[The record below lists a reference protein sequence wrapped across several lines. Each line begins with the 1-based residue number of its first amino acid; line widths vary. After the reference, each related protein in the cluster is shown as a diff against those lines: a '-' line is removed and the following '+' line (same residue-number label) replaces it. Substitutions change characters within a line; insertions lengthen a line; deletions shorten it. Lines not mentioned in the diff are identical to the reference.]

1 MLTYIYYSILLTY
14 KIIKD
19 LKFFMADTRE
29 KEEIEN
35 NKNNNRDNANENTLS
50 ILEDK
55 LPSRLIIIPVMGKPL
70 FPGLYAPFPIPPI
83 YAASVNKAIEE
94 SNGFL
99 GLNLFIAD
107 NPREDAR
114 VYPDDIYKVGV
125 VVKIFKKLNLP
136 DGGLNLL
143 INSIRRFKIIRFIN
157 TESIL
162 RVEPLYMPDIS
173 NYSNKEDENEIKA
186 YTRAL
191 LSEVKALSEN
201 NPLFTEEMRLTMIN
215 VDDPGRLADF
225 VTSMINVERASQ
237 QEILE
242 TFEVRDRL
250 EKVLLLLQKEREI
263 TKIQQKIQGSINSKV
278 QKQQRDYFLKEQ
290 LKEIKKELGYDT
302 DPKQKDIEKYKK
314 ILKNLKVVDEVKE
327 RMEQEIEKISSIDNH
342 SPEYTVSKNYLDTL
356 FSLPWNEEAK
366 ERKDINKSKKILDR
380 DHYGLEDV
388 KERIYE
394 FLAVRKLNPNKKSS
408 ILCFVGPPGV
418 GKTSIGK
425 SIAEALERPFF
436 RFSLGGMRDEA
447 EIKGHRRTYIG
458 AMQGKIIEALK
469 IVKVK
474 NPVLMLDEIDKLG
487 TSYQGDPSS
496 ALLEVLDPE
505 QNSAFRDHYLDLP
518 FDLSN
523 ILFITTSNTL
533 DTIPSPLL
541 DRMEIIRLSGYI
553 MEEKLKIASKYIIPR
568 QIKSHGLNAKNIKF
582 TNRAIEYIINGYA
595 REAGVRNFERRI
607 ERICRKIASNIV
619 EKDKKN
625 YNINIDFKDVEKYLK
640 KPIFTNDLT
649 ERAIKPGNSI
659 GLAWTSMGGATLT
672 IESIKVAEKK
682 DGGSINM
689 TGQLGEVMTESV
701 QIAYSY
707 VRSVG
712 KNYGVSEDYFSDA
725 IIHLHVPEGATPK
738 DGPSAGITMATAL
751 LSLAMNK
758 VIRNDTA
765 MTGEL
770 SLNGKVLPIGGLKE
784 KTIAAKR
791 LGFIKHIIIPFENK
805 RDLDEIPDKVKKGLT
820 FHLVKQ
826 VEEVF
831 DFMFKIDKSKKSIKS
846 NKSNKKIKIK

>member
-1 MLTYIYYSILLTY
+1 MSDELNKDIDKNSDNKENKKEDNRVSIV
-14 KIIKD
+14 
-19 LKFFMADTRE
+19 
-29 KEEIEN
+29 
-35 NKNNNRDNANENTLS
+35 
-50 ILEDK
+50 EDK
-55 LPSRLIIIPVMGKPL
+55 LPRRLITIPVMGKPL
-70 FPGLYAPFPIPPI
+70 FPGLYAPFPIPPQH
-83 YAASVNKAIEE
+83 AEAVNKAISE
-94 SNGFL
+94 NDGFL
-99 GLNLFIAD
+99 GLNLYISD
-107 NPREDAR
+107 DPPDRKTPS
-114 VYPDDIYKVGV
+114 VDDIYKVGV
-125 VVKIFKKLNLP
+125 VVKVFKKLNLP

-143 INSIRRFKIIRFIN
+143 INSIKRYKIIRFTTTDPVI
-157 TESIL
+157 
-162 RVEPLYMPDIS
+162 RAEPLYI
-173 NYSNKEDENEIKA
+173 EDSFQGDKDSKEIKA

-191 LSEVKALSEN
+191 LSEVKTLSEN
-201 NPLFTEEMRLTMIN
+201 NPLFTEEMRLTMVN
-215 VDDPGRLADF
+215 VDDPGKLSDF
-225 VTSMINVERASQ
+225 VTSMINADRASQ

-242 TFEVRDRL
+242 TFDVQDRL
-250 EKVLLLLQKEREI
+250 EKVLLLLQKESEI
-263 TKIQQKIQGSINSKV
+263 TKIQQKIQGSINAKV
-278 QKQQRDYFLKEQ
+278 QKQQRDFFLKEQ

-302 DPKQKDIEKYKK
+302 DPKQRDIEKYKK
-314 ILKNLKVVDEVKE
+314 ALEELDVVEEVKE
-327 RMEQEIEKISSIDNH
+327 RMQSEIEKISSIDTH

-356 FSLPWNEEAK
+356 FALPWNKENK
-366 ERKDINKSKKILDR
+366 EREDIDKSKKILDR

-394 FLAVRKLNPNKKSS
+394 FLAVRKLNPDKKSS

-425 SIAEALERPFF
+425 SIAEALNRPFF

-458 AMQGKIIEALK
+458 AMPGKIIEALK

-487 TSYQGDPSS
+487 TSFQGDPSS

-505 QNSAFRDHYLDLP
+505 QNSSFRDHYLDLP

-523 ILFITTSNTL
+523 VLFITTANTL
-533 DTIPSPLL
+533 DTIPRPLL
-541 DRMEIIRLSGYI
+541 DRMEVIRLSGYI

-568 QIKSHGLNAKNIKF
+568 QVKANGLDIKNIKF
-582 TNRAIEYIINGYA
+582 TNKAISSIIEGYA

-607 ERICRKIASNIV
+607 ERICRKIAADIVSNN
-619 EKDKKN
+619 KTS
-625 YNINIDFKDVEKYLK
+625 YNITIDDKDLEKYLK
-640 KPIFTNDLT
+640 KPIFTEDFT
-649 ERAIKPGNSI
+649 ERDLKPGNAI

-672 IESIKVAEKK
+672 IESIRVSEKK
-682 DGGSINM
+682 DSGTINV
-689 TGQLGEVMTESV
+689 TGQLGDVMTESV
-701 QIAYSY
+701 QIAYSH
-707 VRSVG
+707 VRSIAQ
-712 KNYGVSEDYFSDA
+712 NYGVNENYFNDA
-725 IIHLHVPEGATPK
+725 VIHLHIPEGATPK

-791 LGFIKHIIIPFENK
+791 LGFIKHIIIPYENI
-805 RDLDEIPDKVKKGLT
+805 RDLDEIPDNVKKGLT
-820 FHLVKQ
+820 FHPVKS

-831 DFMFKIDKSKKSIKS
+831 DFMFKLNKINKKVKKEKSKKN
-846 NKSNKKIKIK
+846 NK

>member
-1 MLTYIYYSILLTY
+1 MSNELN
-14 KIIKD
+14 KD
-19 LKFFMADTRE
+19 IDNKKNSDN
-29 KEEIEN
+29 KE
-35 NKNNNRDNANENTLS
+35 NKNNNNTVA
-50 ILEDK
+50 IVEDK

-70 FPGLYAPFPIPPI
+70 FPGLYAPFPIPPMH
-83 YAASVNKAIEE
+83 ADAVNKAIAE
-94 SNGFL
+94 NDGFL
-99 GLNLFIAD
+99 GLNLYISD
-107 NPREDAR
+107 NP
-114 VYPDDIYKVGV
+114 PDSKTPSVNDIYKVGV
-125 VVKIFKKLNLP
+125 VVKVFKKLNLP

-143 INSIRRFKIIRFIN
+143 INSIRRYKVMRYTTTEPVIRA
-157 TESIL
+157 
-162 RVEPLYMPDIS
+162 EPLYIPDVDPFH
-173 NYSNKEDENEIKA
+173 NEKEAKEIKA

-191 LSEVKALSEN
+191 LSEVKSLSEN
-201 NPLFTEEMRLTMIN
+201 NPLFTEEMRLTMVN
-215 VDDPGRLADF
+215 VDDPGKLADF

-242 TFEVRDRL
+242 TFDIQERL

-263 TKIQQKIQGSINSKV
+263 TKIQQKIQGSINAKV
-278 QKQQRDYFLKEQ
+278 QKQQREYFLKEQ

-302 DPKQKDIEKYKK
+302 DPKQRDIEKYKK
-314 ILKNLKVVDEVKE
+314 ALEELNVIEEVKE
-327 RMEQEIEKISSIDNH
+327 RMEQEIEKISTIDTH

-356 FSLPWNEEAK
+356 FALPWNKENK
-366 ERKDINKSKKILDR
+366 EREDIAKSKKILDR

-394 FLAVRKLNPNKKSS
+394 FLAVRKLNPEKKSS

-425 SIAEALERPFF
+425 SIAEALDRPFF

-487 TSYQGDPSS
+487 ASFQGDPSS

-505 QNSAFRDHYLDLP
+505 QNSSFRDHYLDLP

-523 ILFITTSNTL
+523 VLFITTANTL
-533 DTIPSPLL
+533 DTIPRPLL
-541 DRMEIIRLSGYI
+541 DRMEVIRLSGYI

-568 QIKSHGLNAKNIKF
+568 QLKAHGLNAKNITF
-582 TNRAIEYIINGYA
+582 TNKAISSIVDGYA

-607 ERICRKIASNIV
+607 ERICRKIAADIV
-619 EKDKKN
+619 ENDKKT
-625 YNINIDFKDVEKYLK
+625 YNITIDDKDLEKYLK
-640 KPIFTNDLT
+640 KPIFTEDFT
-649 ERAIKPGNSI
+649 ERDLKPGNAI

-672 IESIKVAEKK
+672 IESIRVNEKK
-682 DGGSINM
+682 DSGTINM
-689 TGQLGEVMTESV
+689 TGQLGDVMTESV
-701 QIAYSY
+701 EIAYSY
-707 VRSVG
+707 VRSVS
-712 KNYGVSEDYFSDA
+712 KNYGVKDDYFNDA
-725 IIHLHVPEGATPK
+725 VIHLHIPEGATPK

-791 LGFIKHIIIPFENK
+791 LGFIKHIIIPYENI
-805 RDLDEIPDKVKKGLT
+805 RDLDEIPENVKKGLT
-820 FHLVKQ
+820 FHPVKQ
-826 VEEVF
+826 ADEVF
-831 DFMFKIDKSKKSIKS
+831 DFMFKLNKLGKENKKEVKKEKYSSKK
-846 NKSNKKIKIK
+846 KK

>member
-1 MLTYIYYSILLTY
+1 MDDAKEI
-14 KIIKD
+14 
-19 LKFFMADTRE
+19 
-29 KEEIEN
+29 KEENIKNEN
-35 NKNNNRDNANENTLS
+35 DNKNGSENTLS

-55 LPSRLIIIPVMGKPL
+55 LPSRLIVIPVMGKPL

-83 YAASVNKAIEE
+83 HAASVNKAIEE

-99 GLNLFIAD
+99 GLNLFISD
-107 NPREDAR
+107 NPRDDGK
-114 VYPDDIYKVGV
+114 VSPDDIYKVGV
-125 VVKIFKKLNLP
+125 IVKVFKKLNLP

-143 INSIRRFKIIRFIN
+143 INSIKRFKIIRFIN

-173 NYSNKEDENEIKA
+173 DYSSKEDEKEIKA
-186 YTRAL
+186 YTREL

-201 NPLFTEEMRLTMIN
+201 NPLFTEEMRLTMVN

-263 TKIQQKIQGSINSKV
+263 TKIQQKIQGSINTRV

-302 DPKQKDIEKYKK
+302 DPKQKDIDKYKN
-314 ILKNLKVVDEVKE
+314 ILKKLKVVDEVRE
-327 RMEQEIEKISSIDNH
+327 RMEQEIEKISTIDNH
-342 SPEYTVSKNYLDTL
+342 SPEYTVSKNYLETL
-356 FSLPWNEEAK
+356 FSLPWNDEAK

-458 AMQGKIIEALK
+458 AMPGKIIEALK

-487 TSYQGDPSS
+487 MSYQGDPSS

-568 QIKSHGLNAKNIKF
+568 QIKAHGLNIKNIKF

-607 ERICRKIASNIV
+607 ERICRKIAANIV
-619 EKDKKN
+619 EKDKKT
-625 YNINIDFKDVEKYLK
+625 YDINIDSKDIEKYLK

-649 ERAIKPGNSI
+649 ERANKAGNSI
-659 GLAWTSMGGATLT
+659 GLA
-672 IESIKVAEKK
+672 
-682 DGGSINM
+682 
-689 TGQLGEVMTESV
+689 
-701 QIAYSY
+701 
-707 VRSVG
+707 
-712 KNYGVSEDYFSDA
+712 
-725 IIHLHVPEGATPK
+725 
-738 DGPSAGITMATAL
+738 
-751 LSLAMNK
+751 
-758 VIRNDTA
+758 
-765 MTGEL
+765 
-770 SLNGKVLPIGGLKE
+770 
-784 KTIAAKR
+784 
-791 LGFIKHIIIPFENK
+791 
-805 RDLDEIPDKVKKGLT
+805 
-820 FHLVKQ
+820 
-826 VEEVF
+826 
-831 DFMFKIDKSKKSIKS
+831 
-846 NKSNKKIKIK
+846 

>member
-1 MLTYIYYSILLTY
+1 MSDELNKDIDKNSDNKENKKEDSKVSIV
-14 KIIKD
+14 
-19 LKFFMADTRE
+19 
-29 KEEIEN
+29 
-35 NKNNNRDNANENTLS
+35 
-50 ILEDK
+50 EDK
-55 LPSRLIIIPVMGKPL
+55 LPRRLIIIPVMGKPL
-70 FPGLYAPFPIPPI
+70 FPGLYAPFPIPPQH
-83 YAASVNKAIEE
+83 AEAVNKAIAE
-94 SNGFL
+94 NDGFL
-99 GLNLFIAD
+99 GLNLYISD
-107 NPREDAR
+107 NP
-114 VYPDDIYKVGV
+114 PDRKTPSVEDIYKVGV
-125 VVKIFKKLNLP
+125 VVKVFKKLNLP

-143 INSIRRFKIIRFIN
+143 INSIKRYKIIRFTTTDTVI
-157 TESIL
+157 
-162 RVEPLYMPDIS
+162 RAEPLYI
-173 NYSNKEDENEIKA
+173 EDSFQGDKDSKEIKA

-191 LSEVKALSEN
+191 LSEVKTLSEN
-201 NPLFTEEMRLTMIN
+201 NPLFTEEMRLTMVN
-215 VDDPGRLADF
+215 VDDPGKLSDF
-225 VTSMINVERASQ
+225 VTSMINADRASQ

-242 TFEVRDRL
+242 TFDVQDRL
-250 EKVLLLLQKEREI
+250 EKVLLLLQKESEI
-263 TKIQQKIQGSINSKV
+263 TKIQQKIQGSINAKV
-278 QKQQRDYFLKEQ
+278 QKQQRDFFLKEQ

-314 ILKNLKVVDEVKE
+314 ALEELDVVEEVKE
-327 RMEQEIEKISSIDNH
+327 RMQSEIEKISSIDTH

-356 FSLPWNEEAK
+356 FALPWNKENK
-366 ERKDINKSKKILDR
+366 EREDIDKSRKILDR

-394 FLAVRKLNPNKKSS
+394 FLAVRKLNPDKKSS

-425 SIAEALERPFF
+425 SIAEALNRPFF

-458 AMQGKIIEALK
+458 AMPGKIIEALK

-487 TSYQGDPSS
+487 TSFQGDPSS

-505 QNSAFRDHYLDLP
+505 QNSSFRDHYLDLP

-523 ILFITTSNTL
+523 VLFITTANTL
-533 DTIPSPLL
+533 DTIPRPLL
-541 DRMEIIRLSGYI
+541 DRMEVIRLSGYI

-568 QIKSHGLNAKNIKF
+568 QVKANGLDIKNIKF
-582 TNRAIEYIINGYA
+582 TNKAISSIIEGYA

-607 ERICRKIASNIV
+607 ERICRKIAADIVSNNKTSYDIIV
-619 EKDKKN
+619 DDKDL
-625 YNINIDFKDVEKYLK
+625 EKYLK
-640 KPIFTNDLT
+640 KPIFTEDFT
-649 ERAIKPGNSI
+649 ERDLKPGNAI

-672 IESIKVAEKK
+672 IESIRVSEKK
-682 DGGSINM
+682 DAGTINV
-689 TGQLGEVMTESV
+689 TGQLGDVMTESV
-701 QIAYSY
+701 QIAYSH
-707 VRSVG
+707 VRSVAQ
-712 KNYGVSEDYFSDA
+712 NYGVSENYFNDA
-725 IIHLHVPEGATPK
+725 VIHLHIPEGATPK

-791 LGFIKHIIIPFENK
+791 LGFIKHIIIPYENI
-805 RDLDEIPDKVKKGLT
+805 RDLDEIPDNVKKGLT
-820 FHLVKQ
+820 FHPVKSAD
-826 VEEVF
+826 EVF
-831 DFMFKIDKSKKSIKS
+831 DFMFKLNGLNKKNKKEKSKK
-846 NKSNKKIKIK
+846 NN

>member
-1 MLTYIYYSILLTY
+1 MSDELNKDMDKNSDNKENKKEDNRVSIV
-14 KIIKD
+14 
-19 LKFFMADTRE
+19 
-29 KEEIEN
+29 
-35 NKNNNRDNANENTLS
+35 
-50 ILEDK
+50 EDK
-55 LPSRLIIIPVMGKPL
+55 LPRRLIIIPVMGKPL
-70 FPGLYAPFPIPPI
+70 FPGLYAPFPIPPQH
-83 YAASVNKAIEE
+83 AEAVNKAITE
-94 SNGFL
+94 NDGFL
-99 GLNLFIAD
+99 GLNLYISD
-107 NPREDAR
+107 NPPDRKTPS
-114 VYPDDIYKVGV
+114 VDDIYKVGV
-125 VVKIFKKLNLP
+125 VVKVFKKLNLP

-143 INSIRRFKIIRFIN
+143 INSIKRYKIIRFTTTDPVI
-157 TESIL
+157 
-162 RVEPLYMPDIS
+162 RAEPLYI
-173 NYSNKEDENEIKA
+173 EDSFQGDKDSKEIKA

-191 LSEVKALSEN
+191 LSEVKTLSEN
-201 NPLFTEEMRLTMIN
+201 NPLFTEEMRLTMVN
-215 VDDPGRLADF
+215 VDDPGKLSDF
-225 VTSMINVERASQ
+225 VTSMINADRASQ

-242 TFEVRDRL
+242 TFDVQDRL
-250 EKVLLLLQKEREI
+250 EKVLLLLQKESEI
-263 TKIQQKIQGSINSKV
+263 TKIQQKIHGSINAKV
-278 QKQQRDYFLKEQ
+278 QKQQRDFFLKEQ

-302 DPKQKDIEKYKK
+302 DPKQRDIEKYKK
-314 ILKNLKVVDEVKE
+314 ALEELDVVEEVKE
-327 RMEQEIEKISSIDNH
+327 RMQSEIEKISSIDTH

-356 FSLPWNEEAK
+356 FALPWNKENK
-366 ERKDINKSKKILDR
+366 EREDIDKSKKILDR

-394 FLAVRKLNPNKKSS
+394 FLAVRKLNPDKKSS

-425 SIAEALERPFF
+425 SIAEALNRPFF

-458 AMQGKIIEALK
+458 AMPGKIIEALK

-487 TSYQGDPSS
+487 TSFQGDPSS

-505 QNSAFRDHYLDLP
+505 QNSSFRDHYLDLP

-523 ILFITTSNTL
+523 VLFITTANTL
-533 DTIPSPLL
+533 DTIPRPLL
-541 DRMEIIRLSGYI
+541 DRMEVIRLSGYI

-568 QIKSHGLNAKNIKF
+568 QVKANGLDIKNIKF
-582 TNRAIEYIINGYA
+582 TNKAISSIIEGYA

-607 ERICRKIASNIV
+607 ERICRKIAADIVSNN
-619 EKDKKN
+619 KTS
-625 YNINIDFKDVEKYLK
+625 YNIIVDDKDLEKYLK
-640 KPIFTNDLT
+640 KPIFTEDFT
-649 ERAIKPGNSI
+649 ERDLKPGNAI

-672 IESIKVAEKK
+672 IESIRVSEKK
-682 DGGSINM
+682 DSGTINV
-689 TGQLGEVMTESV
+689 TGQLGDVMTESV
-701 QIAYSY
+701 QIAYSH
-707 VRSVG
+707 VRSVAQ
-712 KNYGVSEDYFSDA
+712 NYGVSDDYFNDA
-725 IIHLHVPEGATPK
+725 IIHLHIPEGATPK

-791 LGFIKHIIIPFENK
+791 LGFIKHIIIPYENI
-805 RDLDEIPDKVKKGLT
+805 RDLDEIPDNVKKDLT
-820 FHLVKQ
+820 FHPVKS

-831 DFMFKIDKSKKSIKS
+831 DFMFKLNKINKKVKKEKSKKN
-846 NKSNKKIKIK
+846 NK

>member
-1 MLTYIYYSILLTY
+1 MSDELN
-14 KIIKD
+14 KD
-19 LKFFMADTRE
+19 IDKNSDN
-29 KEEIEN
+29 KK
-35 NKNNNRDNANENTLS
+35 NKNNDNTVS
-50 ILEDK
+50 IVEDK

-70 FPGLYAPFPIPPI
+70 FPGLYAPFPIPPMH
-83 YAASVNKAIEE
+83 ADAVNKAIAE
-94 SNGFL
+94 NDGFL
-99 GLNLFIAD
+99 GLNLYISD
-107 NPREDAR
+107 NP
-114 VYPDDIYKVGV
+114 PDRKNPSVNDIYKVGV
-125 VVKIFKKLNLP
+125 VVKVFKKLNLP

-143 INSIRRFKIIRFIN
+143 INSIRRYKVMRFTTTEPVIRA
-157 TESIL
+157 
-162 RVEPLYMPDIS
+162 EPLYIPDIDPFH
-173 NYSNKEDENEIKA
+173 NEKEAKEIKA

-191 LSEVKALSEN
+191 LSEVKSLSEN
-201 NPLFTEEMRLTMIN
+201 NPLFTEEMRLTMVN
-215 VDDPGRLADF
+215 VDDPGKLADF

-242 TFEVRDRL
+242 TFDIQERL
-250 EKVLLLLQKEREI
+250 EKVILLLQKEREI

-278 QKQQRDYFLKEQ
+278 QKQQREYFLKEQ

-302 DPKQKDIEKYKK
+302 DPKQRDIEKYKK
-314 ILKNLKVVDEVKE
+314 TLEELDVIEEVKE
-327 RMEQEIEKISSIDNH
+327 RMEQEIEKISTIDTH

-356 FSLPWNEEAK
+356 FALPWNKENK
-366 ERKDINKSKKILDR
+366 EREDIAKSKKILDR

-394 FLAVRKLNPNKKSS
+394 FLAVRKLNPEKKSS

-425 SIAEALERPFF
+425 SIAEALDRPFF

-458 AMQGKIIEALK
+458 AMPGKIIEALK

-487 TSYQGDPSS
+487 ASFQGDPSS

-505 QNSAFRDHYLDLP
+505 QNASFRDHYLDLP

-523 ILFITTSNTL
+523 VLFITTANTL
-533 DTIPSPLL
+533 DTIPRPLL
-541 DRMEIIRLSGYI
+541 DRMEVIRLSGYI
-553 MEEKLKIASKYIIPR
+553 LEEKLKIASKYIIPR
-568 QIKSHGLNAKNIKF
+568 QVKAHGLEVKNIKF
-582 TNRAIEYIINGYA
+582 TSKAISSIIDGYA

-607 ERICRKIASNIV
+607 ERICRKIAADIV
-619 EKDKKN
+619 EHNKKT
-625 YNINIDFKDVEKYLK
+625 YNITIDDKDLEKYLK
-640 KPIFTNDLT
+640 KPIFTEDFTEKDL
-649 ERAIKPGNSI
+649 KPGNAI

-672 IESIKVAEKK
+672 IESIKVQDKK
-682 DGGSINM
+682 DAGTINM
-689 TGQLGEVMTESV
+689 TGQLGDVMTESV
-701 QIAYSY
+701 EIAYSY
-707 VRSVG
+707 VRSVA
-712 KNYGVSEDYFSDA
+712 KNYGVDDDYFNSA
-725 IIHLHVPEGATPK
+725 VIHLHIPEGATPK

-791 LGFIKHIIIPFENK
+791 LGFIKHVIIPHENI
-805 RDLDEIPDKVKKGLT
+805 RDLDEIPDNVKKGLT
-820 FHLVKQ
+820 FHPVKD
-826 VEEVF
+826 VKEVF
-831 DFMFKIDKSKKSIKS
+831 DFMFKL
-846 NKSNKKIKIK
+846 NKSNNTKKDNKNKKSSKKKK

>member
-1 MLTYIYYSILLTY
+1 MSDELNKDIDKNSDNKENKKEDNRVSIV
-14 KIIKD
+14 
-19 LKFFMADTRE
+19 
-29 KEEIEN
+29 
-35 NKNNNRDNANENTLS
+35 
-50 ILEDK
+50 EDK
-55 LPSRLIIIPVMGKPL
+55 LPRRLITIPVMGKPL
-70 FPGLYAPFPIPPI
+70 FPGLYAPFPIPPQH
-83 YAASVNKAIEE
+83 AEAVNKAIAE
-94 SNGFL
+94 NDGFL
-99 GLNLFIAD
+99 GLNLYISD
-107 NPREDAR
+107 NPPDRKTPS
-114 VYPDDIYKVGV
+114 VDDIYKVGV
-125 VVKIFKKLNLP
+125 VVKVFKKLNLP

-143 INSIRRFKIIRFIN
+143 INSIKRYKIIRFTTTDPVI
-157 TESIL
+157 
-162 RVEPLYMPDIS
+162 RAEPLYI
-173 NYSNKEDENEIKA
+173 EDSFQGDKDSKEIKA

-191 LSEVKALSEN
+191 LSEVKTLSEN
-201 NPLFTEEMRLTMIN
+201 NPLFTEEMRLTMVN
-215 VDDPGRLADF
+215 VDDPGKLSDF
-225 VTSMINVERASQ
+225 VTSMINADRASQ

-242 TFEVRDRL
+242 TFDVQDRL
-250 EKVLLLLQKEREI
+250 EKVLLLLQKESEI
-263 TKIQQKIQGSINSKV
+263 TKIQQKIQGSINAKV
-278 QKQQRDYFLKEQ
+278 QKQQRDFFLKEQ

-302 DPKQKDIEKYKK
+302 DPKQRDIEKYKK
-314 ILKNLKVVDEVKE
+314 ALEELDVVEEVKE
-327 RMEQEIEKISSIDNH
+327 RMQSEIEKISSIDTH

-356 FSLPWNEEAK
+356 FALPWNKENK
-366 ERKDINKSKKILDR
+366 EREDIDKSKKILDR

-394 FLAVRKLNPNKKSS
+394 FLAVRKLNPDKKSS

-425 SIAEALERPFF
+425 SIAEALNRPFF

-458 AMQGKIIEALK
+458 AMPGKIIEALK

-487 TSYQGDPSS
+487 TSFQGDPSS

-505 QNSAFRDHYLDLP
+505 QNSSFRDHYLDLP

-523 ILFITTSNTL
+523 VLFITTANTL
-533 DTIPSPLL
+533 DTIPRPLL
-541 DRMEIIRLSGYI
+541 DRMEVIRLSGYI

-568 QIKSHGLNAKNIKF
+568 QVKANGLDIKNIKF
-582 TNRAIEYIINGYA
+582 TNKAISSIIEGYA

-607 ERICRKIASNIV
+607 ERICRKIAADIVSNN
-619 EKDKKN
+619 KTS
-625 YNINIDFKDVEKYLK
+625 YNITIDDKDLEKYLK
-640 KPIFTNDLT
+640 KPIFTEDFT
-649 ERAIKPGNSI
+649 ERDLKPGNAI

-672 IESIKVAEKK
+672 IESIRVSEKK
-682 DGGSINM
+682 DSGTINV
-689 TGQLGEVMTESV
+689 TGQLGDVMTESV
-701 QIAYSY
+701 QIAYSH
-707 VRSVG
+707 VRSIAQ
-712 KNYGVSEDYFSDA
+712 NYGVNENYFNDA
-725 IIHLHVPEGATPK
+725 VIHLHIPEGATPK

-791 LGFIKHIIIPFENK
+791 LGFIKHIIIPYENI
-805 RDLDEIPDKVKKGLT
+805 RDLDEIPDNVKKGLT
-820 FHLVKQ
+820 FHPVKS

-831 DFMFKIDKSKKSIKS
+831 YFMFKLNKINKKVKKEKSKKN
-846 NKSNKKIKIK
+846 NK

>member
-1 MLTYIYYSILLTY
+1 MSDELN
-14 KIIKD
+14 KD
-19 LKFFMADTRE
+19 IDKNSDN
-29 KEEIEN
+29 KK
-35 NKNNNRDNANENTLS
+35 NKNNDNTVS
-50 ILEDK
+50 IVEDK

-70 FPGLYAPFPIPPI
+70 FPGLYAPFPIPPMH
-83 YAASVNKAIEE
+83 ADAVNKAIAE
-94 SNGFL
+94 NDGFL
-99 GLNLFIAD
+99 GLNLYISD
-107 NPREDAR
+107 NP
-114 VYPDDIYKVGV
+114 PDRKNPSVNDIYKVGV
-125 VVKIFKKLNLP
+125 VVKVFKKLNLP

-143 INSIRRFKIIRFIN
+143 INSIRRYKVMRFTTTEPVIRA
-157 TESIL
+157 
-162 RVEPLYMPDIS
+162 EPLYIPDIDPFH
-173 NYSNKEDENEIKA
+173 NEKEAKEIKA

-191 LSEVKALSEN
+191 LSEVKSLSEN
-201 NPLFTEEMRLTMIN
+201 NPLFTEEMRLTMVN
-215 VDDPGRLADF
+215 VDDPGKLADF

-242 TFEVRDRL
+242 TFDIQERL

-278 QKQQRDYFLKEQ
+278 QKQQREYFLKEQ

-302 DPKQKDIEKYKK
+302 DPKQRDIEKYKK
-314 ILKNLKVVDEVKE
+314 TLEELDVIEEVKE
-327 RMEQEIEKISSIDNH
+327 RMEQEIEKISTIDTH

-356 FSLPWNEEAK
+356 FALPWNKENK
-366 ERKDINKSKKILDR
+366 EREDIAKSKKILDR

-394 FLAVRKLNPNKKSS
+394 FLAVRKLNPEKKSS

-425 SIAEALERPFF
+425 SIAEALDRPFF

-458 AMQGKIIEALK
+458 AMPGKIIEALK

-487 TSYQGDPSS
+487 ASFQGDPSS

-505 QNSAFRDHYLDLP
+505 QNASFRDHYLDLP

-523 ILFITTSNTL
+523 VLFITTANTL
-533 DTIPSPLL
+533 DTIPRPLL
-541 DRMEIIRLSGYI
+541 DRMEVIRLSGYI
-553 MEEKLKIASKYIIPR
+553 LEEKLKIASKYIIPR
-568 QIKSHGLNAKNIKF
+568 QVKAHGLEIKNIKF
-582 TNRAIEYIINGYA
+582 TSKAISSIIDGYA

-607 ERICRKIASNIV
+607 ERICRKIAADIV
-619 EKDKKN
+619 EHNKKT
-625 YNINIDFKDVEKYLK
+625 YNITIDDKDLEKYLK
-640 KPIFTNDLT
+640 KPIFTEDFTEKDL
-649 ERAIKPGNSI
+649 KPGNAI

-672 IESIKVAEKK
+672 IESIKVQDKK
-682 DGGSINM
+682 DAGTINM
-689 TGQLGEVMTESV
+689 TGQLGDVMTESV
-701 QIAYSY
+701 EIAYSY
-707 VRSVG
+707 VRSVA
-712 KNYGVSEDYFSDA
+712 KNYGVDDDYFNSA
-725 IIHLHVPEGATPK
+725 VIHLHIPEGATPK

-791 LGFIKHIIIPFENK
+791 LGFIKHVIIPHENI
-805 RDLDEIPDKVKKGLT
+805 RDLDEIPDNVKKGLT
-820 FHLVKQ
+820 FHPVKD
-826 VEEVF
+826 VKEVF
-831 DFMFKIDKSKKSIKS
+831 DFMFKL
-846 NKSNKKIKIK
+846 NKSNNTKKDNKNKKSSKNKK

>member
-1 MLTYIYYSILLTY
+1 MSDELN
-14 KIIKD
+14 KD
-19 LKFFMADTRE
+19 IDKNSDN
-29 KEEIEN
+29 KE
-35 NKNNNRDNANENTLS
+35 NKNNDNTVS
-50 ILEDK
+50 IVEDK

-70 FPGLYAPFPIPPI
+70 FPGLYAPFPIPPMH
-83 YAASVNKAIEE
+83 ADAVNKAIAE
-94 SNGFL
+94 NDGFL
-99 GLNLFIAD
+99 GLNLYISD
-107 NPREDAR
+107 NP
-114 VYPDDIYKVGV
+114 PDRKNPSVNDIYKVGV
-125 VVKIFKKLNLP
+125 VVKVFKKLNLP

-143 INSIRRFKIIRFIN
+143 INSIRRYKVMRFTTTEPVIRA
-157 TESIL
+157 
-162 RVEPLYMPDIS
+162 EPLYIQDIDPFH
-173 NYSNKEDENEIKA
+173 NEKEAKEIKA

-191 LSEVKALSEN
+191 LSEVKSLSEN
-201 NPLFTEEMRLTMIN
+201 NPLFTEEMRLTMVN
-215 VDDPGRLADF
+215 VDDPGKLADF

-242 TFEVRDRL
+242 TFDIQERL

-278 QKQQRDYFLKEQ
+278 QKQQREYFLKEQ

-302 DPKQKDIEKYKK
+302 DPKQRDIEKYKK
-314 ILKNLKVVDEVKE
+314 TLEELNVIEEVKE
-327 RMEQEIEKISSIDNH
+327 RMEQEIEKISTIDTH

-356 FSLPWNEEAK
+356 FALPWNKENK
-366 ERKDINKSKKILDR
+366 EREDIAKSKKILDR

-394 FLAVRKLNPNKKSS
+394 FLAVRKLNPEKKSS

-425 SIAEALERPFF
+425 SIAEALDRPFF

-458 AMQGKIIEALK
+458 AMPGKIIEALK

-487 TSYQGDPSS
+487 ASFQGDPSS

-505 QNSAFRDHYLDLP
+505 QNSSFRDHYLDLP

-523 ILFITTSNTL
+523 VLFITTANTL
-533 DTIPSPLL
+533 DTIPRPLL
-541 DRMEIIRLSGYI
+541 DRMEVIRLSGYI
-553 MEEKLKIASKYIIPR
+553 LEEKLKIASKYIIPR
-568 QIKSHGLNAKNIKF
+568 QVKAHGLEIKNIKF
-582 TNRAIEYIINGYA
+582 TNKAITSIIDGYA

-607 ERICRKIASNIV
+607 ERICRKIAADIV
-619 EKDKKN
+619 EHNKKT
-625 YNINIDFKDVEKYLK
+625 YNITIDDKDLEKYLK
-640 KPIFTNDLT
+640 KPIFTEDFTEKDL
-649 ERAIKPGNSI
+649 KPGNAI

-672 IESIKVAEKK
+672 IESIKVQEKK
-682 DGGSINM
+682 DAGTINM
-689 TGQLGEVMTESV
+689 TGQLGDVMTESV
-701 QIAYSY
+701 EIAYSY
-707 VRSVG
+707 VRSVA
-712 KNYGVSEDYFSDA
+712 KNYGVDDDYFNSA
-725 IIHLHVPEGATPK
+725 VIHLHIPEGATPK

-751 LSLAMNK
+751 LSLGMNK

-791 LGFIKHIIIPFENK
+791 LGFIKHVIIPHENI
-805 RDLDEIPDKVKKGLT
+805 RDLDEIPDNVKKGLT
-820 FHLVKQ
+820 FHPVKD
-826 VEEVF
+826 VKEVF
-831 DFMFKIDKSKKSIKS
+831 DFMFKL
-846 NKSNKKIKIK
+846 NKSNNTKKDNKNNKKSSKNKK

>member
-1 MLTYIYYSILLTY
+1 
-14 KIIKD
+14 
-19 LKFFMADTRE
+19 MADTRE
-29 KEEIEN
+29 KIEEIEN
-35 NKNNNRDNANENTLS
+35 NNRDNDNENTLS

-55 LPSRLIIIPVMGKPL
+55 LPSRLIVIPVMGKPL

-99 GLNLFIAD
+99 GLNLFISD

-125 VVKIFKKLNLP
+125 VVKVFKKLNLP

-173 NYSNKEDENEIKA
+173 NYSNKEDGNEIKA

-225 VTSMINVERASQ
+225 VTSMINVERVSQ

-302 DPKQKDIEKYKK
+302 DPKQRDIDKYNK
-314 ILKNLKVVDEVKE
+314 ILKNLKVVDEVKK

-458 AMQGKIIEALK
+458 AMPGKIIEALK

-505 QNSAFRDHYLDLP
+505 QNFAFRDHYLDLP

-568 QIKSHGLNAKNIKF
+568 QIKAHGLNTKNIKF

-625 YNINIDFKDVEKYLK
+625 YNISIDFKDVEKYLK

-672 IESIKVAEKK
+672 IESIKVAKKK
-682 DGGSINM
+682 DDGSINM

-707 VRSVG
+707 VRSVS
-712 KNYGVSEDYFSDA
+712 KDYGVSEDYFSDA
-725 IIHLHVPEGATPK
+725 VIHLHVPEGATPK

-831 DFMFKIDKSKKSIKS
+831 DFVFKIDKSKKSIKT
-846 NKSNKKIKIK
+846 NKSNKKIKIRK